1 MDDLWLAFEGGG
13 TKTRILLA
21 RPDGRILTF
30 ETGSCSNGIYI
41 EPEDYRAEMA
51 QRLERVAG
59 LAKDAGGRVTVAG
72 LAGPMDQDI
81 VVELIT
87 HAFGEIEIVKAG
99 EAQIA
104 LACHG
109 LTAGLSVVAG
119 TGSNCTAYDTEG
131 RHFTTGGF
139 GPQFDD
145 LGSAYWIGREGMVA
159 VVRAED
165 GRGTA
170 TTLKEC
176 LFAYAGIT
184 NIWHIHRLCDRNG
197 HLPRRYV
204 AEFAPR
210 VFDAARSGD
219 EAALEVCRHAGEV
232 LADLAVGAARRAGML
247 WPMVPL
253 VPSGGVFHGADL
265 ILPSLRAHARELGVE
280 LDIYPPVL
288 EPAPG
293 LFKIIELTHRGS
305 DARVS

>member
-1 MDDLWLAFEGGG
+1 MEDLWLAFEGGG

-21 RPDGRILTF
+21 RPDGPILTS

-41 EPEDYRAEMA
+41 EPESYRVEMS
-51 QRLERVAG
+51 QRLKRIAQ
-59 LAKDAGGRVTVAG
+59 LAEDAGGRVTVAG
-72 LAGPMDQDI
+72 LAGPMDRDL

-87 HAFGEIEIVKAG
+87 RAFGAIEMVTAG

-109 LTAGLSVVAG
+109 LTVGLSVVAG
-119 TGSNCTAYDTEG
+119 TGSNCTAYDAQG

-145 LGSAYWIGREGMVA
+145 LGSAYWIGREAIAA
-159 VVRAED
+159 VVRGED
-165 GRGTA
+165 GRGMPTV
-170 TTLKEC
+170 LKER
-176 LFAYAGIT
+176 LFSYAEIADV
-184 NIWHIHRLCDRNG
+184 WHIHRLCDRNG

-204 AEFAPR
+204 AEFTPY
-210 VFDAARSGD
+210 VFEAARSGD
-219 EAALEVCRHAGEV
+219 EPALDVCRRAGDV

-253 VPSGGVFHGADL
+253 VPSGGVFHGADV
-265 ILPSLRAHARELGVE
+265 ILPSLGERARTLGVE
-280 LDIYPPVL
+280 LDVYPPVL

-293 LFKIIELTHRGS
+293 IFKVIEFTRQGS
-305 DARVS
+305 DTRVS